1 MNVTAVKFDD
11 EIESKFDK
19 LWAQGKELIKKLESV
34 RHGKSIALVKCRND
48 IFLMKKTRDKYI
60 QMEQEIKDALNTNQ
74 EQLFALG
81 REREE
86 NE

>member
-1 MNVTAVKFDD
+1 MNVTEVQFND
-11 EIESKFDK
+11 EIEAKFDK
-19 LWAQGKELIKKLESV
+19 LWAQGKELLKKLESV
-34 RHGKSIALVKCRND
+34 RHGRSIALAKCRND
-48 IFLMKKTRDKYI
+48 ILKCKETRDKHI

-81 REREE
+81 RECKE